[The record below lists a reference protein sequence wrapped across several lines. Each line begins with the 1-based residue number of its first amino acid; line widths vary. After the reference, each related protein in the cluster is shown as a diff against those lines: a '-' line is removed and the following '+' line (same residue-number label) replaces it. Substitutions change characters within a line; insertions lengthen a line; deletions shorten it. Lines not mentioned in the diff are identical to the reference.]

1 MTSIELDEYK
11 EHKKMSIRSD
21 SFERLIEFMKSYYNM
36 HNPDELFDT
45 LKNDDTAVTML
56 NKCSITSAASMN
68 QFLDRF

>member
-1 MTSIELDEYK
+1 
-11 EHKKMSIRSD
+11 MSIRSD

-45 LKNDDTAVTML
+45 LKNDDTAIMML